1 MPPPGAN
8 TRFSRTLRNA
18 LSHNVLRFSAV
29 CYRLSCAAERAF
41 SPCGKARF
49 MSRYGTSGTAIRAI
63 WQCGKAFFVLRRHIF
78 PRPSALKRLPGTHFP
93 ALYPHI
99 LRPVRSSFPISR
111 CQYFLLLKTYK
122 YAFLHLLTL
131 SPPHSLTSSLFPFY
145 LFNFY
150 PFTFKNSFFP
160 LPFYLFT
167 LLIFIFSPSCSFSL
181 IVKKYLYSVIFIPIY
196 LSCFHKS
203 INFAE
208 VLVEIRH
215 VPPDMEVLLYC

>member
-18 LSHNVLRFSAV
+18 LSHNALRFSAV

-78 PRPSALKRLPGTHFP
+78 PRPSALKRLPGTPFP
-93 ALYPHI
+93 APYPHI

-131 SPPHSLTSSLFPFY
+131 SPPHFSLFTS
-145 LFNFY
+145 LIFY

-167 LLIFIFSPSCSFSL
+167 LLIFIFSPSCSFPL
-181 IVKKYLYSVIFIPIY
+181 IVKNYLSSVIFIPIY

-208 VLVEIRH
+208 V
-215 VPPDMEVLLYC
+215 

>member
-1 MPPPGAN
+1 MSVVPPPGAN
-8 TRFSRTLRNA
+8 TRFSRTLRNT
-18 LSHNVLRFSAV
+18 LSHNALRFSAV
-29 CYRLSCAAERAF
+29 CYRFSCAAERAF

-78 PRPSALKRLPGTHFP
+78 PRPSALKRLPGTPFP
-93 ALYPHI
+93 APYPHI

-145 LFNFY
+145 LFNF
-150 PFTFKNSFFP
+150 
-160 LPFYLFT
+160 LPFYF
-167 LLIFIFSPSCSFSL
+167 
-181 IVKKYLYSVIFIPIY
+181 
-196 LSCFHKS
+196 
-203 INFAE
+203 
-208 VLVEIRH
+208 
-215 VPPDMEVLLYC
+215 

>member
-1 MPPPGAN
+1 MSVVPPSGAN

-18 LSHNVLRFSAV
+18 LSHNALRFSAV

-78 PRPSALKRLPGTHFP
+78 PRPSALKRLPDTPFP
-93 ALYPHI
+93 APYPHI

-111 CQYFLLLKTYK
+111 CQYFLLLKTHK
-122 YAFLHLLTL
+122 YTFLHLLTL
-131 SPPHSLTSSLFPFY
+131 SPPHFSLFTS
-145 LFNFY
+145 LIFY

-167 LLIFIFSPSCSFSL
+167 LLIFIFSPSCSFPL

-208 VLVEIRH
+208 V
-215 VPPDMEVLLYC
+215 

>member
-18 LSHNVLRFSAV
+18 LSHNALRFSAV

-63 WQCGKAFFVLRRHIF
+63 WQCGKAFSVLRRHIF
-78 PRPSALKRLPGTHFP
+78 PRPSTLKTPPRHPFSCSLTHISH
-93 ALYPHI
+93 HI
-99 LRPVRSSFPISR
+99 RSSFPISR

-131 SPPHSLTSSLFPFY
+131 SPSHFSLFTS
-145 LFNFY
+145 LI
-150 PFTFKNSFFP
+150 FTLLLLKILFFP

-167 LLIFIFSPSCSFSL
+167 LLIFIFSPSCSFPL

-196 LSCFHKS
+196 LFCFHKS

-208 VLVEIRH
+208 V
-215 VPPDMEVLLYC
+215 

>member
-1 MPPPGAN
+1 MSVVPPPGAN

-18 LSHNVLRFSAV
+18 LSYNALRFSAV

-63 WQCGKAFFVLRRHIF
+63 WQCRKAFFVLRRHIF
-78 PRPSALKRLPGTHFP
+78 PRPSALKRLPATPFP
-93 ALYPHI
+93 APYSHI

-150 PFTFKNSFFP
+150 PFTLKNLIFP

-167 LLIFIFSPSCSFSL
+167 LLIFIFSPSCSFPL
-181 IVKKYLYSVIFIPIY
+181 IVKNYLYSVIFIPIY

-208 VLVEIRH
+208 V
-215 VPPDMEVLLYC
+215 

>member
-1 MPPPGAN
+1 MPPPDAN

-18 LSHNVLRFSAV
+18 LSHNALRFSAV

-78 PRPSALKRLPGTHFP
+78 PRPSALKRLPDIPFP
-93 ALYPHI
+93 APYPHI

-150 PFTFKNSFFP
+150 SFTFKNSFSP

-167 LLIFIFSPSCSFSL
+167 LLIFIFSPSCSFPL

-196 LSCFHKS
+196 LSRFHKS

-208 VLVEIRH
+208 V
-215 VPPDMEVLLYC
+215 

>member
-1 MPPPGAN
+1 MSAVPPPGAN

-18 LSHNVLRFSAV
+18 LSHNALRFSAV

-49 MSRYGTSGTAIRAI
+49 VSRCGTSGTAIRAI

-78 PRPSALKRLPGTHFP
+78 PRPSTLKTPPRHPFSCSLTHIP
-93 ALYPHI
+93 
-99 LRPVRSSFPISR
+99 RPIRSSFPISR

-150 PFTFKNSFFP
+150 PFTFKNSFFSFTV
-160 LPFYLFT
+160 LPFYSFNFYIFPFLF
-167 LLIFIFSPSCSFSL
+167 FPS
-181 IVKKYLYSVIFIPIY
+181 
-196 LSCFHKS
+196 
-203 INFAE
+203 
-208 VLVEIRH
+208 
-215 VPPDMEVLLYC
+215 YC

>member
-1 MPPPGAN
+1 MSAAPPPGAN

-18 LSHNVLRFSAV
+18 LSHNALRFSAV

-78 PRPSALKRLPGTHFP
+78 PRPSALKRLPDIPFP
-93 ALYPHI
+93 APYPHI

-122 YAFLHLLTL
+122 YTFHHRIPVPSYLLRRPPSSHL
-131 SPPHSLTSSLFPFY
+131 SPPVSPKTLSRHPFSCSLTHIFHHIRSSFPISRCQTF
-145 LFNFY
+145 
-150 PFTFKNSFFP
+150 FTPEN
-160 LPFYLFT
+160 
-167 LLIFIFSPSCSFSL
+167 
-181 IVKKYLYSVIFIPIY
+181 V
-196 LSCFHKS
+196 
-203 INFAE
+203 
-208 VLVEIRH
+208 
-215 VPPDMEVLLYC
+215 